1 MRKIGLL
8 ENTENRN
15 IFGKCIVLTILHKK
29 CYNIINLLKKI
40 PFDILRITGRNK
52 KLEEL
57 NMENYANT
65 TFLGGTCNN
74 STWWQELISQLSE
87 NVDFFNPV
95 VDDWTPECQARED
108 HAREEAK
115 YVLFVITSQMTG
127 VFSIAEVVDCSNKR
141 PESTLFCVILD
152 GFDKAQAKSLKAVS
166 KMVERNG
173 AKVFDTVEEIAVF
186 LNSAYK

>member
-15 IFGKCIVLTILHKK
+15 IFGKCTVLTILHKK
-29 CYNIINLLKKI
+29 CYKIINLLKKI

-74 STWWQELISQLSE
+74 STWRQELISQLSE

>member
-74 STWWQELISQLSE
+74 STWRQELISQLSE